1 MGDLTI
7 RPINTGYVTMI
18 PKQYLYHHSTV
29 KFYPNASDQ
38 EEEYPVFA
46 YLVEG
51 GDKLLLIDTGMAYTE
66 RASKYHHHG
75 SRQPEGMAIAEQLAK
90 IGYTPEDIDIVVFTH
105 LHWDHCFYM
114 EKFTNAE
121 FYVSEKEYHFAMD
134 PIPLYYKSYEA
145 PQLGIVR
152 PFEGI
157 FGSSMMILE
166 MINKTVKYMYS
177 LITQKDFDQGGMAD
191 EGGNLG

>member
-1 MGDLTI
+1 MPLKMMDKQKFLSKTEDDTMGDLTI

-66 RASKYHHHG
+66 TASIIIMDRG
-75 SRQPEGMAIAEQLAK
+75 SRRAGPLPNNWLRLVIRLRILRSLFLRISTGIIAS
-90 IGYTPEDIDIVVFTH
+90 I
-105 LHWDHCFYM
+105 W
-114 EKFTNAE
+114 
-121 FYVSEKEYHFAMD
+121 
-134 PIPLYYKSYEA
+134 
-145 PQLGIVR
+145 R
-152 PFEGI
+152 
-157 FGSSMMILE
+157 SSQTRNSM
-166 MINKTVKYMYS
+166 
-177 LITQKDFDQGGMAD
+177 
-191 EGGNLG
+191 

>member
-1 MGDLTI
+1 MPLKMMDKQKFLSKTEDDTMGDLTI

-90 IGYTPEDIDIVVFTH
+90 IGYTPEDIDIVVLRIST
-105 LHWDHCFYM
+105 
-114 EKFTNAE
+114 
-121 FYVSEKEYHFAMD
+121 
-134 PIPLYYKSYEA
+134 
-145 PQLGIVR
+145 GIIASIWR
-152 PFEGI
+152 
-157 FGSSMMILE
+157 SSQTRNSM
-166 MINKTVKYMYS
+166 
-177 LITQKDFDQGGMAD
+177 
-191 EGGNLG
+191 